1 VNYQVLTQK
10 WRPKVFQE
18 IVGQEHVTRTLINA
32 ISLGRIAH
40 AYLFAGP
47 HGTGKTS
54 TARILAKALNCEKG
68 PTPLPCNKCSN
79 CIEISRGESLD
90 VLEIDGA
97 SNRGID
103 EIREL
108 RERIG
113 FSPIKARY
121 KIYIIDEVH
130 MLTHPAFNALLKTL
144 EEPPHYVIFI
154 FATTDPDKL
163 PLTIISRCQRFDF
176 RRIGTSDILRRLT
189 QIVKEEKIDVT
200 PQALELIARA
210 SGNSMRDA
218 EKILDQLTSYTLEK
232 INEKDVSQALG
243 MVEDE
248 FLARLTENLYHR
260 DVLSNIKI
268 IHQLIE
274 KGKNPRWIVKGWLN
288 WLRDLAM
295 IKIGGEKLPSLSSHS
310 ELIKTQ
316 VSYFTLEE
324 LISFMEHLSDVE
336 EKMHFSSTPQIHLEI
351 LMIKLCSYE
360 KELEQLRKKDPYL
373 AIIYKKV
380 VDLEEKIS
388 RKVSSIEKSE
398 GKEKIIKEKPE
409 VGEKPR
415 VRASPISSKED
426 KRLAEVKEG
435 AVDRKDLLD
444 KWYSVVKQ
452 VKKKKK
458 TLGTFLEKMQVLSVE
473 EKSIVLGSKLNFFKE
488 TLEKRENKRIISEEL
503 KKTFPLDFSIQFQQ
517 INLEKKKEE
526 ISSSLREAV
535 AQAIEIFEGEI
546 VNGNTAGR

>member
-1 VNYQVLTQK
+1 MNYQVLTQK

-210 SGNSMRDA
+210 SENSMRDA

-295 IKIGGEKLPSLSSHS
+295 IKIG
-310 ELIKTQ
+310 
-316 VSYFTLEE
+316 
-324 LISFMEHLSDVE
+324 
-336 EKMHFSSTPQIHLEI
+336 
-351 LMIKLCSYE
+351 
-360 KELEQLRKKDPYL
+360 
-373 AIIYKKV
+373 
-380 VDLEEKIS
+380 
-388 RKVSSIEKSE
+388 
-398 GKEKIIKEKPE
+398 
-409 VGEKPR
+409 
-415 VRASPISSKED
+415 
-426 KRLAEVKEG
+426 
-435 AVDRKDLLD
+435 
-444 KWYSVVKQ
+444 
-452 VKKKKK
+452 
-458 TLGTFLEKMQVLSVE
+458 
-473 EKSIVLGSKLNFFKE
+473 
-488 TLEKRENKRIISEEL
+488 
-503 KKTFPLDFSIQFQQ
+503 
-517 INLEKKKEE
+517 
-526 ISSSLREAV
+526 
-535 AQAIEIFEGEI
+535 
-546 VNGNTAGR
+546 